1 MAGTE
6 RADPDQ
12 LLTHLATQE
21 ARARRG
27 RLKIFFGACAG
38 VGKTYSMLESA
49 RSARSSGVD
58 VVVGYVEPH
67 GRAETESL
75 LAGLEQLPL
84 LEVNYRGIVRR
95 EFDLDAALARRPA
108 VALVDELAH
117 SNLIDGDPKPRH
129 TKRWQ
134 DIEELLAAG
143 INVWTTVNVQHL
155 ESLNDVVAGI
165 TGIRQQETIPD
176 RVFDEADEVELI
188 DLPPTDLL
196 ARLKAGKVYVRA
208 QAASATERFFRE
220 PNLLALRELAL
231 RRTADR
237 VDAAARAYGA
247 GERSSKPW
255 LARDRFLIAVS
266 VDDQAEKL
274 IRVGKR
280 FADALDAEWLVVSVE
295 TPNMLKLGEAARNR
309 RINILRLAESLGAQT
324 VTLGGP
330 SASGALIEYARLRN
344 ITRIVVGE
352 PRRVGLRALFVPST
366 ATKLVRAGAGFDVSV
381 IARRETTGRAPPRD
395 IPIQSE
401 IRWSRYWAALA
412 ISLACTGLAALM
424 YPYFALV
431 NLVMVYLLGAT
442 IAGLRLGRGPASL
455 AALANVIVFDF
466 CFVPPRFSLAVS
478 DFQYLVTF
486 GVMLAVTLIIASLV
500 ANVRSQSRVAGARER
515 RTALLY
521 GMSREL
527 AATRSVENLARVA
540 VKHVAESFAGRAVVL
555 VPDANGRLHQPRSAP
570 IAGSLRAADLSV
582 AQWVFDHKVPAG
594 LGTDTLPASAAQYL
608 PLKGTGNNLGVL
620 AVQPTQR
627 RRLLLPEQRHLL
639 ETFAAQIALALERA
653 ELADEAEASRVA
665 AETEG
670 LRNTLLASISHDLR
684 SPLAVIAGASSALND
699 PSLSFDARV
708 RTQLIASIESKAHE
722 MSDLIS
728 NVLDLMRFEAGHV
741 ALRRDWQSIDDLV
754 GSALSRLEPRLAD
767 YIVEIDVPADLP
779 EVYVDAP
786 LITQVL
792 TNLLENAAKH
802 TPAGTRVSVSAGL
815 DGEWVRIVV
824 EDDGP
829 GLPEGDAERLFAK
842 FQRGRDEGN
851 TGGAGLGLAI
861 CRAIVNAHG
870 GTISAARRTGGGARF
885 LFTLPK
891 AGPVS

>member
-1 MAGTE
+1 
-6 RADPDQ
+6 
-12 LLTHLATQE
+12 
-21 ARARRG
+21 
-27 RLKIFFGACAG
+27 
-38 VGKTYSMLESA
+38 
-49 RSARSSGVD
+49 
-58 VVVGYVEPH
+58 
-67 GRAETESL
+67 
-75 LAGLEQLPL
+75 
-84 LEVNYRGIVRR
+84 
-95 EFDLDAALARRPA
+95 
-108 VALVDELAH
+108 
-117 SNLIDGDPKPRH
+117 
-129 TKRWQ
+129 
-134 DIEELLAAG
+134 
-143 INVWTTVNVQHL
+143 
-155 ESLNDVVAGI
+155 
-165 TGIRQQETIPD
+165 
-176 RVFDEADEVELI
+176 
-188 DLPPTDLL
+188 
-196 ARLKAGKVYVRA
+196 
-208 QAASATERFFRE
+208 
-220 PNLLALRELAL
+220 
-231 RRTADR
+231 
-237 VDAAARAYGA
+237 
-247 GERSSKPW
+247 
-255 LARDRFLIAVS
+255 
-266 VDDQAEKL
+266 
-274 IRVGKR
+274 
-280 FADALDAEWLVVSVE
+280 
-295 TPNMLKLGEAARNR
+295 
-309 RINILRLAESLGAQT
+309 
-324 VTLGGP
+324 
-330 SASGALIEYARLRN
+330 
-344 ITRIVVGE
+344 
-352 PRRVGLRALFVPST
+352 
-366 ATKLVRAGAGFDVSV
+366 
-381 IARRETTGRAPPRD
+381 
-395 IPIQSE
+395 
-401 IRWSRYWAALA
+401 
-412 ISLACTGLAALM
+412 
-424 YPYFALV
+424 
-431 NLVMVYLLGAT
+431 
-442 IAGLRLGRGPASL
+442 
-455 AALANVIVFDF
+455 LANVVAFDF
-466 CFVPPRFSLAVS
+466 CFVPPRFTLAVS
-478 DFQYLVTF
+478 DFQYVVTF
-486 GVMLAVTLIIASLV
+486 GVMLAVTLIIANLV
-500 ANVRSQSRVAGARER
+500 ANVRAQSRVAGARER

-555 VPDANGRLHQPRSAP
+555 VPDANGRLHQPRGAP

-582 AQWVFDHKVPAG
+582 AQWVFDHNVAAG

-608 PLKGTGNNLGVL
+608 PLKGTGNILGVL

-699 PSLSFDARV
+699 PSLSFDPRV
-708 RTQLIASIESKAHE
+708 RSQLIASIESKAHE

-741 ALRRDWQSIDDLV
+741 ALRRDWESIDDLV

-767 YIVEIDVPADLP
+767 HIVEIEVPADLP
-779 EVYVDAP
+779 EVYVDP
-786 LITQVL
+786 SLITQVL

-885 LFTLPK
+885 EFTLPK